1 MDESL
6 YKLQS
11 LAEYI
16 IHKKKI
22 EFLEKW
28 INNWENGEKNEKKY
42 IILSGPSGCG
52 KSLLVHLLF
61 KKHNYDLVEFMPSHN
76 NTHKNEVKRLLQLL
90 TATNILSMIGGNK
103 KAVLFDDIEIG
114 NSGDRGY
121 LNDILT
127 MFESIEKKK
136 IISNPAIFT
145 ISGGIKYKKVLAIE
159 KHAVLVQ
166 LTSPTNY
173 EIFQIAKYL
182 SSKMSLGIEDHKLLF
197 LSNGMQGDLRKLY
210 HAFELHK
217 FNDKSCDN
225 DDDGVDNH
233 VEDTI
238 IKDPIINDNPSKN
251 NKINEEQR
259 ILNDE
264 GWGVLYKKD
273 LEFSPLNSIEQHINP
288 DKEISITTYQRIF
301 ESEPMFT
308 PANIYDNSWN
318 VLKNVY
324 YNDEEDRR
332 VDYEKILNSV
342 CDWAIMENY
351 YCDPNCYA
359 AYEFRSCVGIAKPM
373 DLLRK
378 SREKNTY
385 SHVNLKTSNL
395 FSRISQSSFNWKSI
409 SELSDRLDITRN
421 QYHQFSYVIAKM
433 IANNNINLS
442 DLGNYLL
449 RQSINPGDLDRII
462 RYNCISNMLEK
473 EVPTKRKTIVRK
485 ILNGKSKSVHDDKL
499 SKIEKTNKS
508 NTKGKSKSKPKV
520 NNKVG
525 KKN

>member
-28 INNWENGEKNEKKY
+28 INKWENGEKNEKKY

-121 LNDILT
+121 LNDILA
-127 MFESIEKKK
+127 MFEGIEKKK

-217 FNDKSCDN
+217 FNDKLDEN
-225 DDDGVDNH
+225 DSEVDNN
-233 VEDTI
+233 VFPT
-238 IKDPIINDNPSKN
+238 INDNLSKN
-251 NKINEEQR
+251 SKIYDETLVLNNE
-259 ILNDE
+259 
-264 GWGVLYKKD
+264 GCGVLYKKD
-273 LEFSPLNSIEQHINP
+273 LEFSPLNSIEQYINP

-318 VLKNVY
+318 VLKDVHY
-324 YNDEEDRR
+324 KDEEDRR
-332 VDYEKILNSV
+332 IDYAKILNSI

-378 SREKNTY
+378 SRKTYAY

-409 SELSDRLDITRN
+409 SELSDRLNITRN
-421 QYHQFSYVIAKM
+421 QYHQFSYVISKM

-462 RYNCISNMLEK
+462 RYNCISNILEK

-485 ILNGKSKSVHDDKL
+485 ILNGKSKSIQNDKP
-499 SKIEKTNKS
+499 SKIEKTSKL
-508 NTKGKSKSKPKV
+508 NTKSKSKSKPNV
-520 NNKVG
+520 NNVINRYSTG
-525 KKN
+525 LLT